1 MTQVRLTTFFAR
13 FRLCSC
19 KKFVNLFTPF
29 HRETRH
35 PILSCVTNIRNENKD
50 LHSDDFS
57 SDLVKKIDDLLI
69 GFGRGGDLPMREEF
83 ERRRNM
89 AVVST
94 AARINY
100 LNIAETHRIVMI
112 LTALIYA
119 FALYLI
125 SSIVVSQA
133 ISVMSAAGLNSPVS
147 LVEWWTTGEAR

>member
-1 MTQVRLTTFFAR
+1 
-13 FRLCSC
+13 
-19 KKFVNLFTPF
+19 
-29 HRETRH
+29 
-35 PILSCVTNIRNENKD
+35 
-50 LHSDDFS
+50 
-57 SDLVKKIDDLLI
+57 
-69 GFGRGGDLPMREEF
+69 MREEF